1 MPTEFRTDL
10 PDALRRLARAL
21 EAEGSARFRTQ
32 LARNLERA
40 ARPGADA
47 VRARVMAIP
56 SRGGRRNG
64 GGIRRAIAQ
73 AVRVEVR
80 LEPQVTGVRIAIGR
94 RTMPRQFANAPK
106 RFNQRAFRRPVYGSR
121 ASVLQRGEPYFENTL
136 NPGRPRYAAACHDAM
151 DDMADRIALRIR

>member
-1 MPTEFRTDL
+1 MPAEFRTDL
-10 PDALRRLARAL
+10 PEALNRLARAL
-21 EAEGSARFRTQ
+21 EAEGSARFRTR

-64 GGIRRAIAQ
+64 GSIRRAIAQ

-80 LEPQVTGVRIAIGR
+80 LEPGLTGVRISIGR

-106 RFNQRAFRRPVYGSR
+106 RFNQQTFRRPVYGR
-121 ASVLQRGEPYFENTL
+121 RSVRQRGEPYFESTL
-136 NPGRPRYAAACHDAM
+136 QPGRPHYAQACHEAM
-151 DDMADRIALRIR
+151 DDMADRIAGRIR